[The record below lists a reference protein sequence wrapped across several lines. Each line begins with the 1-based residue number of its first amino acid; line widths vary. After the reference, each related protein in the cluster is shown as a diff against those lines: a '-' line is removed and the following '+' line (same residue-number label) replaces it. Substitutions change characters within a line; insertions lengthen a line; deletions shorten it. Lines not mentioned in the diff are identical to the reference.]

1 MESQRVSIPVGKEE
15 SISGVIS
22 VPTGYKV
29 GEGTGI
35 ILAHGAGND
44 MEHPLIVSLSKGL
57 TQAGYLALRFNFP
70 YREKRKKAPDSQAK
84 LELTWLF
91 VYDFL
96 KKHPKYAPGHI
107 VAAGKSMG
115 GRVASQMVADG
126 KLPASSLILYGYP
139 LHPAGRKEKLR
150 DAQLH
155 HIKIPMLFFCGTRDS
170 LCDLEKLQGV
180 LKKLDSPWALEIIEG
195 GDHSFRLPKSAAK
208 SEQDVYSH
216 MVQKTV
222 DWLK

>member
-1 MESQRVSIPVGKEE
+1 MESQRVSIPVGEKE
-15 SISGVIS
+15 SVSGVIS
-22 VPTGYKV
+22 VPVGYKV
-29 GEGTGI
+29 GEGPSI

-57 TQAGYLALRFNFP
+57 TQAGYLSLRFNFP
-70 YREKRKKAPDSQAK
+70 YREKGEKAPDSQNR

-91 VYDFL
+91 VYEFL
-96 KKHPKYAPGHI
+96 LEHPKYAPGQI
-107 VAAGKSMG
+107 AATGKSMG
-115 GRVASQMVADG
+115 GRVASQMVANG
-126 KLPASSLILYGYP
+126 KLPASRLILYGYP
-139 LHPAGRKEKLR
+139 LHPAGRQEKLR
-150 DAQLH
+150 DAHLY
-155 HIKIPMLFFCGTRDS
+155 HIKIPKLFFCGTRDS
-170 LCDLEKLQGV
+170 LCDLEKLKGV

-195 GDHSFRLPKSAAK
+195 GDHSFQLPKSAGK